1 MAPPWLGC
9 CRNTRMANKPYRS
22 VLLPVATLFGL
33 ALVWQA
39 SCSLFG
45 IDPWMLPSP
54 LDIAERMGTDAARLA
69 EQSAA
74 TLTLALKGIGLGVG
88 FGVVSAILF
97 HLIPGVRTALS
108 PVIIITQNIPLI
120 ALGPLLML
128 WFGFGIL
135 PKLIL
140 LVLVCYFPVAWSMLA
155 GLGQAEPH
163 LREYLA
169 MIGAKRWE
177 VLRRLELPA
186 SLPYFFSGLKITA
199 TYSISSAIVAEW
211 LGGSEGIG
219 HYLVLKKN
227 GYDTAGVFSAI
238 ICIVALSLLFYG
250 IAALLERLVIRWR
263 PPRSEEKGGK
273 AA

>member
-1 MAPPWLGC
+1 MGSKA
-9 CRNTRMANKPYRS
+9 YRR
-22 VLLPVATLFGL
+22 VLLPAGTLAGIV
-33 ALVWQA
+33 LVWQA
-39 SCSLFG
+39 CCSLLR

-54 LDIAERMGTDAARLA
+54 LAIAERMGTDASRLA
-69 EQSAA
+69 EQSVS
-74 TLTLALKGIGLGVG
+74 TLLLAFKGIGLGVG
-88 FGVVSAILF
+88 FGVLSAILF

-108 PVIIITQNIPLI
+108 PIIIITQNIPII

-128 WFGFGIL
+128 WFGFGLL

-155 GLGQAEPH
+155 GLGQSEPH

-169 MIGAKRWE
+169 MIGARRWE

-238 ICIVALSLLFYG
+238 ICIIVLSLAFYG
-250 IAALLERLVIRWR
+250 LAALLERLSIRWR
-263 PPRSEEKGGK
+263 PAGTEAKGGRN
-273 AA
+273 A